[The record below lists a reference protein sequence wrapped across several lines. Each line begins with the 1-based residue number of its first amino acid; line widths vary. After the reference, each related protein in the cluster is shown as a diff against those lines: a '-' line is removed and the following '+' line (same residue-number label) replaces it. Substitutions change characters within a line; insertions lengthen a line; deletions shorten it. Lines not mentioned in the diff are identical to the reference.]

1 MATSLQKQSAP
12 GLYEETTAIR
22 ATRLRFYPKPLIAMM
37 HRPETSSQGQYLI
50 QAKDFS
56 KRTATLPPP
65 GPGEVQLA
73 SRSTTLCGSDLHY
86 YGHGRNGSIV
96 IREPLCLGHET
107 AAEVLAVGMNVSG
120 LQAGDKVAIECGVP
134 CSECDLCSEGRY
146 NLCPK
151 LRFRGSGAA
160 FPHFQGS
167 LQEKIN
173 HPAQWTHK

>member
-1 MATSLQKQSAP
+1 MSPPSA
-12 GLYEETTAIR
+12 
-22 ATRLRFYPKPLIAMM
+22 
-37 HRPETSSQGQYLI
+37 SSQGQYLL
-50 QAKDFS
+50 QAKEFS
-56 KRTATLPPP
+56 TRKVTLPPP
-65 GPGEVQLA
+65 GLGEVQLA
-73 SRSTTLCGSDLHY
+73 PRSTTLCGSDLHY
-86 YGHGRNGSIV
+86 HGHGRNGSIN

-107 AAEVLAVGMNVSG
+107 AAEVLAVGADVCG
-120 LQAGDKVAIECGVP
+120 LQVGDKVAVECGVP
-134 CSECDLCSEGRY
+134 CSKCDLCSEGRY